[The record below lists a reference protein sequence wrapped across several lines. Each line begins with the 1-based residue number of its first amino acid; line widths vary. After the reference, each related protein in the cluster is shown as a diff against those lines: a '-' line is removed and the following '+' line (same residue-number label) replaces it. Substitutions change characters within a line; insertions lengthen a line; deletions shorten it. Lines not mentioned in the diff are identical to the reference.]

1 MEKACTRVFY
11 DATDGRILATLHRV
25 EGGLPRKPIEK
36 LQYLDIPYE
45 NFDPMKYDI
54 ERIENGKPVLVSTYV
69 ETEQE
74 RQIRELEDQLLLQ
87 AENEIGGIL

>member
-1 MEKACTRVFY
+1 MDKIGTRVFY
-11 DATDGRILATLHRV
+11 DEVDGRIVSTLHRV
-25 EGGLPRKPIEK
+25 EGGIPRKPITNLK
-36 LQYLDIPYE
+36 YLDIPYD
-45 NFDPMKYDI
+45 NFDPGKFDI

-87 AENEIGGIL
+87 AENEVGGIL